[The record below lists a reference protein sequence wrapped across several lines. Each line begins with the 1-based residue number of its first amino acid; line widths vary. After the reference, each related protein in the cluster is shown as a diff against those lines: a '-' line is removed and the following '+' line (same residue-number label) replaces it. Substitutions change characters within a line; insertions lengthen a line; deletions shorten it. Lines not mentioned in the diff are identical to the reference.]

1 MPRLLIT
8 VGRET
13 VAYKTVEVEAYDV
26 RAGRE
31 AAIEAAKA
39 DPEGWT
45 IKHDDEFYVAG
56 GEVAPPKP
64 QEIVF
69 DATDGDTY
77 AAPEGGSEQRAGSA
91 EAGGSAGPRT

>member
-13 VAYKTVEVEAYDV
+13 VMYKTVEVDAFDV
-26 RAGRE
+26 RTGRE

-45 IKHDDEFYVAG
+45 VKHADEFYVAG
-56 GEVAPPKP
+56 GEVAPPR
-64 QEIVF
+64 QEFVAEFVEEIE
-69 DATDGDTY
+69 
-77 AAPEGGSEQRAGSA
+77 EGSQE
-91 EAGGSAGPRT
+91 E

>member
-13 VAYKTVEVEAYDV
+13 VMYKTVEVDAFDV
-26 RAGRE
+26 RTGRE

-45 IKHDDEFYVAG
+45 VKHADEFYVAG
-56 GEVAPPKP
+56 GEVAPPP
-64 QEIVF
+64 RQEFVEEIE
-69 DATDGDTY
+69 
-77 AAPEGGSEQRAGSA
+77 EGSQE
-91 EAGGSAGPRT
+91 E

>member
-13 VAYKTVEVEAYDV
+13 VMYKTVEVDAFDV
-26 RAGRE
+26 RTGRE

-45 IKHDDEFYVAG
+45 VKHADEFYVAG
-56 GEVAPPKP
+56 GEVAPPP
-64 QEIVF
+64 PRQEFVEEIE
-69 DATDGDTY
+69 
-77 AAPEGGSEQRAGSA
+77 EGSQE
-91 EAGGSAGPRT
+91 E